1 MIPVFTAL
9 RRGKSARQNGEQARR
24 RRSSFASAME
34 DRDYGGQ
41 GRPNCFRLK
50 SKIAFA
56 MITHVNGQLFC
67 AVSRAI
73 LD

>member
-24 RRSSFASAME
+24 RR
-34 DRDYGGQ
+34 DYGGQ

-56 MITHVNGQLFC
+56 MVTHVNGQLFC